1 MASPSGHSVSHHV
14 TKGSSSNLAIAFFP
28 LPREKRSAMTA
39 LYAFCRCVDDIA
51 DNVDVAIEERKNLL
65 KEWQQNIRSA
75 CADASFSSHL
85 PVIAELTPWI
95 HRYQLSFEDF
105 NDLIEGMEMD
115 LHLNRYSTWKDLE
128 AYCYRV
134 ASTVGLL
141 SIRIFGYQVPS
152 ARRYAFHLGQALQLT
167 NILRDIRDDAM
178 LQRIYLPLE
187 LLSQLDI
194 SETEVIEC
202 RIPKAKLAAL
212 VEKMSAVASKHYQMA
227 REALS
232 PLDRPNMIASEM
244 MANLYWRLLKKIK
257 SQPQD
262 LLRPEKIRLSKVTK
276 ISVIMQSVI
285 FHRWS
290 LRNLSYGSFGD
301 LEPSKR

>member
-1 MASPSGHSVSHHV
+1 
-14 TKGSSSNLAIAFFP
+14 
-28 LPREKRSAMTA
+28 MTA

-75 CADASFSSHL
+75 CADLFSSHL

-141 SIRIFGYQVPS
+141 QHSNIWLSSPFGSRIR
-152 ARRYAFHLGQALQLT
+152 
-167 NILRDIRDDAM
+167 
-178 LQRIYLPLE
+178 LPLGAGF
-187 LLSQLDI
+187 S
-194 SETEVIEC
+194 
-202 RIPKAKLAAL
+202 
-212 VEKMSAVASKHYQMA
+212 
-227 REALS
+227 
-232 PLDRPNMIASEM
+232 
-244 MANLYWRLLKKIK
+244 
-257 SQPQD
+257 
-262 LLRPEKIRLSKVTK
+262 
-276 ISVIMQSVI
+276 
-285 FHRWS
+285 
-290 LRNLSYGSFGD
+290 
-301 LEPSKR
+301 

>member
-1 MASPSGHSVSHHV
+1 MVSTSGHSVSHQV
-14 TKGSSSNLAIAFFP
+14 TKRSASNLAIAFFP

-51 DNVDVAIEERKNLL
+51 DNLNATVEEREEALAQ
-65 KEWQQNIRSA
+65 WRQNVRNA
-75 CADASFSSHL
+75 CADSSFESTL
-85 PVIAELTPWI
+85 PVVAELTPWI
-95 HRYQLSFEDF
+95 HRYQLSFTDF
-105 NDLIEGMEMD
+105 DDLIEGMRMD
-115 LHLNRYSTWKDLE
+115 LHVNRYSTWEDLE
-128 AYCYRV
+128 TYCYRV

-141 SIRIFGYQVPS
+141 SIRIFGHQVPS

-167 NILRDIRDDAM
+167 NILRDIHDDAM

-187 LLSQLDI
+187 FLSQLNI

-202 RIPKAKLAAL
+202 RIPETKLTAL
-212 VEKMSAVASKHYQMA
+212 VEEMSGVASQHYQMA

-257 SQPQD
+257 SRPQD
-262 LLRPEKIRLSKVTK
+262 LLQPEKIRLSKAAK
-276 ISVIMQSVI
+276 LSVMIRSVF

-290 LRNLSYGSFGD
+290 LQSLSYG
-301 LEPSKR
+301 

>member
-1 MASPSGHSVSHHV
+1 MATSSGQSVSHQV

-51 DNVDVAIEERKNLL
+51 DNVDIAVEERKNLL
-65 KEWQQNIRSA
+65 EEWQQSIRNA
-75 CADASFSSHL
+75 CADPSFSSHL

-105 NDLIEGMEMD
+105 NDLIEGMHMD
-115 LHLNRYSTWKDLE
+115 LNLNRYSTWNDLE
-128 AYCYRV
+128 KYCYRV

-141 SIRIFGYQVPS
+141 SIRIFGFQVSS

-187 LLSQLDI
+187 LLSQLNI

-202 RIPKAKLAAL
+202 RIPETKLTAL
-212 VEKMSAVASKHYQMA
+212 VEEMFAVASKHYQAA

-232 PLDRPNMIASEM
+232 PLDRPNMITSEM

-257 SQPQD
+257 SRPRD
-262 LLRPEKIRLSKVTK
+262 LLHPKKVKLSKTTK
-276 ISVIMQSVI
+276 FSVMMQSVF

-290 LRNLSYGSFGD
+290 LRSQSYG
-301 LEPSKR
+301 

>member
-1 MASPSGHSVSHHV
+1 MVSTSGHSVSHQV
-14 TKGSSSNLAIAFFP
+14 TKRSASNLAIAFFP

-51 DNVDVAIEERKNLL
+51 DNLNATLEEREEALAQ
-65 KEWQQNIRSA
+65 WRQNVRNA
-75 CADASFSSHL
+75 CADSSFESTL
-85 PVIAELTPWI
+85 PVVAELTPWI

-187 LLSQLDI
+187 LLNQLDI

-257 SQPQD
+257 SRPQD
-262 LLRPEKIRLSKVTK
+262 LLQPEKIRLSKATK

-290 LRNLSYGSFGD
+290 LRSQSYG
-301 LEPSKR
+301 

>member
-1 MASPSGHSVSHHV
+1 
-14 TKGSSSNLAIAFFP
+14 
-28 LPREKRSAMTA
+28 
-39 LYAFCRCVDDIA
+39 
-51 DNVDVAIEERKNLL
+51 
-65 KEWQQNIRSA
+65 
-75 CADASFSSHL
+75 
-85 PVIAELTPWI
+85 
-95 HRYQLSFEDF
+95 
-105 NDLIEGMEMD
+105 MD

-187 LLSQLDI
+187 LLSQLNI

-202 RIPKAKLAAL
+202 RIPETKLTAL
-212 VEKMSAVASKHYQMA
+212 VEEMSTVASKHYQAA

-232 PLDRPNMIASEM
+232 PLDRPNMITSEM

-257 SQPQD
+257 SRPRD
-262 LLRPEKIRLSKVTK
+262 LLHPKKVRLSKTTK
-276 ISVIMQSVI
+276 FSVMMQSVF

-290 LRNLSYGSFGD
+290 LRSQSYG
-301 LEPSKR
+301 